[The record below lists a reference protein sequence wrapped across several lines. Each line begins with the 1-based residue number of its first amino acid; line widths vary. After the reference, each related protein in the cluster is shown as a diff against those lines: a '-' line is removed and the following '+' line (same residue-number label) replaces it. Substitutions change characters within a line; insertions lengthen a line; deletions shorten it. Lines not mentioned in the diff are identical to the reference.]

1 MFDEVTLRRRL
12 AFIRYLYSIGVEQ
25 SRQPEPCGAASI
37 LTFHDGVELF
47 LQLASEHL
55 DAGVQQPDFMAY
67 WELLAKK
74 LPNGALS
81 QKEPMRR
88 LNKSRVALKHHGTLP
103 SSLDIEAFRA
113 SVTNFFEENTPLVF
127 GLVFGSISLVSLVK
141 CAEVRSCLEEAGNLI
156 QEGKLEEAL
165 DKIATA
171 FARLISEYEATNR
184 ERFARSPFLFGES
197 FSWRER
203 FFTHNLD
210 SSLRQFAYQLQ
221 QFADKVGK
229 SFESIQGGMKVL
241 SLGLDYRR
249 YVKFKL
255 LTPHVTLLMDGGCEV
270 VRLRE
275 NQPPSID
282 ECQFSHDFVVESALH
297 LQGFDIATEK

>member
-1 MFDEVTLRRRL
+1 MLDEVTLRRRL

-37 LTFHDGVELF
+37 LTFHDSIELF

-55 DAGVQQPDFMAY
+55 DSGAQQPDFMAY

-74 LPNGALS
+74 LPNGTLS
-81 QKEPMRR
+81 QKESMRR
-88 LNKSRVALKHHGTLP
+88 LNKSRGNLKHAGTLP

-113 SVTNFFEENTPLVF
+113 SVSNFFEENTPTVF
-127 GLVFGSISLVSLVK
+127 GLTFGSISLASLVK
-141 CAEVRSCLEEAGNLI
+141 CTEARSSLEEAGNLI

-165 DKIATA
+165 EKIAIA
-171 FARLISEYEATNR
+171 FARLLSDHDKRNR
-184 ERFARSPFLFGES
+184 AWFGHSPFLFGES
-197 FSWRER
+197 FSLGDTR
-203 FFTHNLD
+203 FTQTRDYSHQ
-210 SSLRQFAYQLQ
+210 R
-221 QFADKVGK
+221 FADKVHK
-229 SFESIQGGMKVL
+229 SIESIQSGMKIL

-255 LTPHVTLLMDGGCEV
+255 LTPHVTLFMDGGYEV

-282 ECQFSHDFVVESALH
+282 ECRFSHDFVVESALH